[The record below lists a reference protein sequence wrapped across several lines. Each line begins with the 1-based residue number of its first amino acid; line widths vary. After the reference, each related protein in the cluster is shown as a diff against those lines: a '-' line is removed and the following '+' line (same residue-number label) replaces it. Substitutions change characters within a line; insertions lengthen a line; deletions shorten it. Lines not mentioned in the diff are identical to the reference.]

1 MKTPGSDPPKAG
13 PASDE
18 RSSFERYAFALGTTG
33 LAFVVRWALTPVLAD
48 KYPFATFV
56 IALTFTAWHG
66 GFGPSLVS
74 FALGSLLADW
84 FFVEPV
90 HSFVLADNTH
100 IGANLFYFFVCLS
113 IILFGRS
120 MHVARRR
127 ANASAAEAVRHQQR
141 LEQEV
146 AERKRA
152 EEEVRRL
159 NSDLEKRV
167 EERTMELLTT
177 NQELESFTYS
187 VSHDLRAPLRHV
199 DGYAQIL
206 EEEFAPHLPDEARR
220 CAVRIREGSQHMT
233 RLVEEL
239 LNLSRVGK
247 HSLNRQKIDLKPWV
261 EGIINEIKAETPG
274 RKIEWRV
281 GPLPTVECD
290 TGLMNQAFVNLL
302 ANAVKYTRPRAEA
315 VIEIGQIQRDGE
327 NAIFVR
333 DNGVGFDMKY
343 SGKLFGVFQRLHRA
357 EDFEGTGVGLATVA
371 RIIRKHGGRIWAEA
385 VPDQGA
391 VFYFTLG
398 GQAVEKRSGNSS
410 VKGNGTGS
418 GAAA

>member
-1 MKTPGSDPPKAG
+1 M
-13 PASDE
+13 
-18 RSSFERYAFALGTTG
+18 
-33 LAFVVRWALTPVLAD
+33 
-48 KYPFATFV
+48 
-56 IALTFTAWHG
+56 
-66 GFGPSLVS
+66 GF
-74 FALGSLLADW
+74 LLADW
-84 FFVEPV
+84 FFVEPAR
-90 HSFVLADNTH
+90 SFALVDKTN

-120 MHVARRR
+120 MHLARRR
-127 ANASAAEAVRHQQR
+127 ANRSAAEAVSHQKR

-159 NSDLEKRV
+159 NSELEKRV
-167 EERTMELLTT
+167 AERTMELITT

-206 EEEFAPHLPDEARR
+206 EEEFAPQLPDEARR
-220 CAVRIREGSQHMT
+220 YTGRIREGSQRMT
-233 RLVEEL
+233 RLVEDL

-247 HSLNRQKIDLKPWV
+247 QSLNRQKLDLTPWV
-261 EGIINEIKAETPG
+261 EGLVNEFKTETTG

-281 GPLPTVECD
+281 GRLPTVECD
-290 TGLMNQAFVNLL
+290 PSLMKQAFINLL

-371 RIIRKHGGRIWAEA
+371 RIVRKHGGRIWGEAE
-385 VPDQGA
+385 PDRGA

-398 GQAVEKRSGNSS
+398 GQAVGKRSGNSS
-410 VKGNGTGS
+410 VKGNGESS